1 MHFTLLVAGALLPG
15 ELAGAL
21 TTSLNTPNLKAR
33 LSRATCV
40 ERNVS
45 SDVTGAHFDWLA
57 NTLFAQG
64 APAPTAPY
72 AYAHLTGATAPGF
85 VWHADPV
92 HMEAARDHLVVSS
105 LANDP
110 PSMTDASALIAT
122 ANELALGKGCR
133 LAEMGK
139 PWFLLSDQDWEI
151 DARPLSAVNETVIEL
166 PTGRDALVW
175 NRLHNEIQ
183 MAWHAHEVN
192 AQREAEGRQT
202 INAIWLHGGGR
213 WKPLPPIRFVQ
224 VQSDA
229 AGLQGAAQAAGA
241 SVAPVSAPTSDK
253 ALVVSD
259 DAWDARQRQDWAAWL
274 RVITKVDRTLAE
286 HSEDA
291 IDLIFSGNTL
301 RTFELR
307 ASDRYKA
314 WRRRTLAQAFSE

>member
-40 ERNVS
+40 ERTVS
-45 SDVTGAHFDWLA
+45 SAVTGAHFDWLA
-57 NTLFAQG
+57 NTLFDQG

-72 AYAHLTGATAPGF
+72 AYAHLTGTTASGF

-92 HMEAARDHLVVSS
+92 RMEAARDHVVVNS
-105 LANDP
+105 LGDDP
-110 PSMTDASALIAT
+110 PSVTEASALIAT
-122 ANELALGKGCR
+122 ANELASSKGCR
-133 LAEMGK
+133 LVEIEK
-139 PWFLLSDQDWEI
+139 RWFLLSDHDWLI
-151 DARPLSAVNETVIEL
+151 DTRPLSAVNETAVEM
-166 PTGRDALVW
+166 PGGRDALVW

-183 MAWHAHEVN
+183 MAWHAHDVN

-202 INAIWLHGGGR
+202 VNAIWLHGGGR
-213 WKPLPPIRFVQ
+213 WKPLPPIGFTQ

-241 SVAPVSAPTSDK
+241 SVAPVSAPAADK
-253 ALVVSD
+253 ALIVSD

-274 RVITKVDRTLAE
+274 RAITEVDRSLVE
-286 HSEDA
+286 HSDDA
-291 IDLIFSGNTL
+291 IDLIFSGKSL
-301 RTFELR
+301 RIFELR

>member
-40 ERNVS
+40 EQNLS

-92 HMEAARDHLVVSS
+92 HMEAARDHLAVNS
-105 LANDP
+105 LDDDP
-110 PSMTDASALIAT
+110 PNVTEASALIAT
-122 ANELALGKGCR
+122 ANELALRRGCR
-133 LAEMGK
+133 LVEIGK
-139 PWFLLSDQDWEI
+139 RWFLLSDHDWVI
-151 DARPLSAVNETVIEL
+151 DTHPLSKVNESAVEMAG
-166 PTGRDALVW
+166 GRDALLW

-183 MAWHAHEVN
+183 MAWHAHDVN
-192 AQREAEGRQT
+192 AQREDEGRQT
-202 INAIWLHGGGR
+202 VNAIWLHGGGR
-213 WKPLPPIRFVQ
+213 WKPLPSIRFTQ

-229 AGLQGAAQAAGA
+229 AELQGAAQAAGA
-241 SVAPVSAPTSDK
+241 SVAPVSAPAADK
-253 ALVVSD
+253 ALVISD
-259 DAWDARQRQDWAAWL
+259 DAWDARKRQDWAAWL
-274 RVITKVDRTLAE
+274 RAITTVDRSLAE
-286 HSEDA
+286 HSNDA